1 MSISEQE
8 MVAFM
13 ATTNE
18 RFRTMEEKFQPLIIL
33 EPSLEFLHANLEFFR
48 NLFNSL
54 ETRLRALEVMTLES
68 APARLKSLETTVST
82 FDRSSL
88 VTEVTG
94 MTYNSLREDIISI
107 QKTMD
112 DFRRDATALY
122 ATKSEL
128 EVSRPTTT
136 TISSPSTKGKMA
148 LPEVFSGKRED
159 WKVFASHLTLY
170 LSAHKDSYPLD
181 SDKITFAVSRLGN
194 GSAFKYM
201 MEFIPKL
208 DGPVALRP
216 PVVTNFE
223 LFLKTMKDTFGVQN
237 ANVVSEA
244 QLLQLRQKG
253 SAVDYTNKFLELSS
267 DLSGWTD
274 APLIT
279 HYRHGL
285 KPEVVKAIDGLQ
297 VVPATFSEFTQKA
310 IELDSKQYATYLEL
324 QNRSPASTPSRLPAT
339 NLIRRPTSTPTVFPS
354 PVPTPAP
361 SMAMDLSQ
369 VRHITP
375 EEKKRRLEKGLCL
388 YCGEGNHLVK
398 VCPNKK
404 TLAST
409 ELAETSPDFEFV
421 DFTLGN
427 DQA

>member
-18 RFRTMEEKFQPLIIL
+18 RFLSLEQRFEPLTTL
-33 EPSLEFLHANLEFFR
+33 EPSLEFLHTNLEFFR
-48 NLFNSL
+48 NLCNNL

-68 APARLKSLETTVST
+68 APARLKSLEAAVSV

-88 VTEVTG
+88 VTEVTA
-94 MTYNSLREDIISI
+94 MTYNSLREDISSI

-122 ATKSEL
+122 ATKSDL
-128 EVSRPTTT
+128 EGSRPTST
-136 TISSPSTKGKMA
+136 SSPSTKGKMA

-201 MEFIPKL
+201 MDFIPKL
-208 DGPVALRP
+208 NGPVALRP
-216 PVVTNFE
+216 PIVTNFD

-279 HYRHGL
+279 HYRRGL
-285 KPEVVKAIDGLQ
+285 KPEVVRAIDGLQ
-297 VVPATFSEFTQKA
+297 VVPATFPEFTQKA
-310 IELDSKQYATYLEL
+310 IELDSKQYATFLEL
-324 QNRSPASTPSRLPAT
+324 QNRPSVATPKSNQTPTNLVRRPATTPSASSAP
-339 NLIRRPTSTPTVFPS
+339 P
-354 PVPTPAP
+354 PAP

-375 EEKKRRLEKGLCL
+375 EEKKRRQEKGLCL
-388 YCGEGNHLVK
+388 YCGAGDHFAK
-398 VCPNKK
+398 QCPNKR

-409 ELAETSPDFEFV
+409 EIVETSSVFEPVEFL
-421 DFTLGN
+421 LGN